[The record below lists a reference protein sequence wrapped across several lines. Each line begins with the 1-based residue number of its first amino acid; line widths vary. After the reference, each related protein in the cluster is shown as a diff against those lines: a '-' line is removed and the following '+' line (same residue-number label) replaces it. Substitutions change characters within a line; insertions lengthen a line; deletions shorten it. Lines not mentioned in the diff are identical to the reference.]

1 MANIQMTF
9 MEDLKD
15 STDLLKDLKALRKRA
30 YKDGYLYF
38 SEYLDKNKILHLR
51 KIIMDTCVKHNWI
64 KKDTN
69 PEEGI
74 ANPDLEVVESQDP
87 RWLLFYED
95 VLRIREFHA
104 LALDTKIIEVFKKL
118 FGKNV
123 LPHSRNICRI
133 VFPGTAWHTTPPHQD
148 NHPIGGSIETWTAW
162 IPCGD
167 CPKNL
172 GGLAVALGSHKFGKK
187 NTHEATGPGGHQVDV
202 SKNQIWLSN
211 NYVCGDLLIFHSL
224 TIHQGRDNISNGL
237 LRASLDYRYQPIDK
251 PIREDSL
258 LPHGN
263 RISWEDIYRDWEK
276 KDPIKFYW
284 HKLNANIINK

>member
-1 MANIQMTF
+1 MANIQMRF
-9 MEDLKD
+9 LEELKD

-38 SEYLDKNKILHLR
+38 SEYLDKNMILHLR

-104 LALDTKIIEVFKKL
+104 LALDTKIKEVFKKL

-123 LPHSRNICRI
+123 LPHSRNIRRI
-133 VFPGTAWHTTPPHQD
+133 VFPGTA
-148 NHPIGGSIETWTAW
+148 
-162 IPCGD
+162 
-167 CPKNL
+167 
-172 GGLAVALGSHKFGKK
+172 
-187 NTHEATGPGGHQVDV
+187 
-202 SKNQIWLSN
+202 
-211 NYVCGDLLIFHSL
+211 
-224 TIHQGRDNISNGL
+224 
-237 LRASLDYRYQPIDK
+237 
-251 PIREDSL
+251 
-258 LPHGN
+258 
-263 RISWEDIYRDWEK
+263 
-276 KDPIKFYW
+276 
-284 HKLNANIINK
+284 